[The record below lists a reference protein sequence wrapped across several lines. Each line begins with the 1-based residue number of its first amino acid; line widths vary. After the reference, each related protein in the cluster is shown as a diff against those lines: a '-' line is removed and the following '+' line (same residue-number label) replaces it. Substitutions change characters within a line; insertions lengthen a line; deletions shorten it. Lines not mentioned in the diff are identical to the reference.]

1 MAKLKGLIKIQGT
14 VGDLTFYKSQDG
26 YIVKEKTDFDKEK
39 YDNDKA
45 YARSRENANEFGTA
59 GKATK
64 LFRAAFRE
72 LIVKVKDNRLS
83 SRLTKKMMQVV
94 QADATSTRGQRNV
107 IDGETE
113 LLEGFECNA
122 NAILSSTIYAPYT
135 ATIDRVTGTLAIN
148 VPAFIPE
155 NDIIIPEGAT
165 HFKMVSGG
173 AELDFENETHV
184 SSFSESAFIPYDETT
199 VPAITLS
206 NVVTAN
212 STHPLILIMGLQFY
226 QLVNGVQYPLKNG
239 AFNALTV
246 IKVSGV

>member
-1 MAKLKGLIKIQGT
+1 MPKLKGLIKLQGT
-14 VGDLTFYKSQDG
+14 IGDITFFKTQDG
-26 YIVKEKTDFDKEK
+26 YIARSKTEFSKDK
-39 YDNDKA
+39 YDNDKS
-45 YARSRENANEFGTA
+45 YARTRENANEFGTA

-64 LFRAAFRE
+64 LLRGAFRS
-72 LIVKVKDNRLS
+72 LIEQVKDNRLS

-206 NVVTAN
+206 NTVTAN